1 MLGHQETIPRSEWCL
16 PIHQLHKETNNKPR
30 KLELTQN
37 AEYAQPWRPQA
48 TLEAEYCIQFVSPK
62 VFIKTRMDVVKH
74 LDTGCYVKGTNKHKY
89 TCLNK
94 ACLLHSWICI
104 KHTKEN
110 RPLLEA
116 HHKEATNGNQM
127 MPFLRPTTVH
137 TGFSYTC
144 YSKYLNKGACQ

>member
-1 MLGHQETIPRSEWCL
+1 MHLKFLQCYQLDHYSEDYSGV
-16 PIHQLHKETNNKPR
+16 HNFSKYK
-30 KLELTQN
+30 
-37 AEYAQPWRPQA
+37 
-48 TLEAEYCIQFVSPK
+48 
-62 VFIKTRMDVVKH
+62 RMDVVKH

-89 TCLNK
+89 LCLNK

-116 HHKEATNGNQM
+116 QHKEATNGNQM

-144 YSKYLNKGACQ
+144 YSKYLNKFNWTQQLPNQIS